1 MVTFFIENTVLGDH
15 VMTCHSFSVISK
27 EQDHGV
33 LTLAAFIQSIQD
45 LTNLLICHGKIVVVS
60 VEIILVIQWCPVGGV
75 AQPAVCAA
83 QILDKFRT
91 VFQIIKIEV
100 LRKRRKFTVKFK
112 ILRMTSITHL
122 TDITTDV
129 VWILDISDC

>member
-1 MVTFFIENTVLGDH
+1 MQFPESITGAYLRGRIQIPVPKERRKPTGD
-15 VMTCHSFSVISK
+15 VYK
-27 EQDHGV
+27 RQ
-33 LTLAAFIQSIQD
+33 
-45 LTNLLICHGKIVVVS
+45 
-60 VEIILVIQWCPVGGV
+60 
-75 AQPAVCAA
+75 A